1 MSSATY
7 NNQRERFFKAALENN
22 IPELKVLLEN
32 GYRINRGDGDLYT
45 ALHRVC
51 EHWTDKINNKNGQNK
66 LSSSYNTATFL
77 VSNGADVN
85 ADNPATDGWTPLH
98 LSCWAGSIG
107 AVQFLIDNGAR
118 VNNPEWYVKSSSDP
132 FDDML
137 EVYDKINGDYKDN
150 ELVNEVI
157 KFIEKDKK
165 RPICLPQT

>member
-85 ADNPATDGWTPLH
+85 ADNPATDG
-98 LSCWAGSIG
+98 
-107 AVQFLIDNGAR
+107 
-118 VNNPEWYVKSSSDP
+118 
-132 FDDML
+132 
-137 EVYDKINGDYKDN
+137 
-150 ELVNEVI
+150 
-157 KFIEKDKK
+157 
-165 RPICLPQT
+165 

>member
-118 VNNPEWYVKSSSDP
+118 VNYPDWYGATPKKIAIYAGHQEIAELITQIENKRETSKASSSR
-132 FDDML
+132 L
-137 EVYDKINGDYKDN
+137 
-150 ELVNEVI
+150 
-157 KFIEKDKK
+157 
-165 RPICLPQT
+165 